1 MATTETWFI
10 PTLLR
15 LFRIKENIP
24 LTDTLKENIQRLNKL
39 DKEDLLRT
47 LRGTQ
52 NPELTQYLE
61 DLLNK

>member
-52 NPELTQYLE
+52 NPELIQYLE